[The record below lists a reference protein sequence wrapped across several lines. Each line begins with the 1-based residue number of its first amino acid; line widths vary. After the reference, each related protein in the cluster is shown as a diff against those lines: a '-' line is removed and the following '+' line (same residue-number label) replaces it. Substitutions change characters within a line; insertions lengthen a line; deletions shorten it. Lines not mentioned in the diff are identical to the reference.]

1 MRKVILLFI
10 LITSVLGAWA
20 DGNVT
25 FTASAPDV
33 VVSGDQFRLTY
44 TVNTQKVRDFRAPNI
59 KGFDVLMGPSRSQQS
74 STQIINGNVTSTS
87 SITFTYILMADKEGT
102 YTIPGATIVAD
113 GQNKTSNSVQ
123 IKVLPPDQANGVG
136 GGNNSGGRTS
146 SRSQVAGSKITNQDL
161 FITATA
167 SKTTVYEQEAILL
180 TYKVY
185 TLVNLR
191 QLYGKMPDLKNFH
204 TQEVELPQQKTF
216 SLEHYNG
223 RNYNTTV
230 WSQYVLFPQQ
240 SGKMEIPSITFEG
253 VIAQQ
258 VASDD
263 PFDAFFNGGSNYVEV
278 KKNIVTPKLTIN
290 VKALPD
296 GKPIN
301 FSGGVG
307 EFTISSSISTKE
319 LKTNDAVTIK
329 LVISGTGNLKLVNT
343 PEVAFPKDFEVYDP
357 KIDNKFTLT
366 REGLSGNKVIEYLA
380 IPRHAGNFTIPPVE
394 FSYFDLKSN
403 SYKTIKTE
411 AYNLK
416 VEKGAGNADQVI
428 ADFTNKEEV
437 PAAKFDIDGDGQV
450 AHARIAVAT
459 SNVVGKGPGNSVQR
473 DFLSQAFSDFIYAII
488 IEELG
493 LVGGIVVVFLYVC
506 LLVRVGRIAKKC
518 DRTFPA
524 FLITGIALLLVTQAL
539 FNMMVAVGLAPVT
552 GQPLP
557 LISKGGTST
566 FINCAYIG
574 MILSVS
580 RYTAK
585 LEEQRMHDAQVPML
599 IDAGNAEHPEQPADS
614 EAQTAAEPTAKVL
627 NSDAEFV

>member
-1 MRKVILLFI
+1 
-10 LITSVLGAWA
+10 VLGAWA

-296 GKPIN
+296 GKPAN

-627 NSDAEFV
+627 NSDAEFE